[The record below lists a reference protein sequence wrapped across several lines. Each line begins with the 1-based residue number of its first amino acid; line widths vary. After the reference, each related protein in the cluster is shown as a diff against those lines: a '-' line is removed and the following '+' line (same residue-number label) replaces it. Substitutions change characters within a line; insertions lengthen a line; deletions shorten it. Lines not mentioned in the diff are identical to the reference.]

1 MNLIMK
7 VQITPNKKIFNY
19 CAPYIIAE
27 IGANHNGDIDLAINM
42 INAAYAAGC
51 HAVKFQSWTP
61 DSLVSEQEYENN
73 QVYNDSPKKHFGSLR
88 EMVNKYYLRPEQ
100 HFELKKHCDT
110 IGIDFLSTP
119 FSEKEAD
126 LLNEIDIPF
135 FKVASMDINNYRL
148 LKYLAE
154 FQKPIVLSTGMST
167 ISEIDKAI
175 KVVES
180 AGNFNIVLLHCI
192 SIYPPKYEDIH
203 LNNIHMLNE
212 TFGYPV
218 GFSDHTI
225 GFSIPLAA
233 IAKGA
238 CIVEKHFTI
247 DNNLPGW
254 DHEISA
260 DSNEM
265 RVICS
270 EGVNISKALGEKTRT
285 VSIQEEEKKIKFRRS
300 AVASRNLKK
309 GKIIDEN
316 DILYKR
322 PGSGLS
328 PDLEFLII
336 GRKLN
341 RDINKDVLFSIDNFE

>member
-1 MNLIMK
+1 MNFMK
-7 VQITPNKKIFNY
+7 VQITPNKKVFNY
-19 CAPYIIAE
+19 CSPYIIAE
-27 IGANHNGDIDLAINM
+27 IGANHNGDINLAINM

-61 DSLVSEQEYENN
+61 DSLVSKQEYENN

-100 HFELKKHCDT
+100 HFELKKHCDS
-110 IGIDFLSTP
+110 IGVDFLSTP

-180 AGNFNIVLLHCI
+180 TGNFNIVLLHCI

-218 GFSDHTI
+218 GFSDHTL

-247 DNNLPGW
+247 DKNLPGW

-265 RVICS
+265 RTICK
-270 EGVNISKALGEKTRT
+270 EGENIYKALGEKTRT
-285 VSIQEEEKKIKFRRS
+285 VSLQEEEKKIKFRRS
-300 AVASRNLKK
+300 AVASKNLKK
-309 GKIIDEN
+309 GKIIDEK

-328 PDLEFLII
+328 PDLEVLII
-336 GRKLN
+336 GRKLI
-341 RDINKDVLFSIDNFE
+341 RDIDKDILFSLDNFE